1 MRSTIGMTILALALA
16 APAWAADGAAQKR
29 AGVDPN
35 VIACQKVTAAEMGQ
49 FIGAPAT
56 IRETSASLC
65 SWQGSKADAYA
76 QVMYFAGENQ
86 GVPAGQERAYFDQ
99 MIEGQKAQA
108 KPGEIVEVPD
118 VGDSAWGLKLAQNET
133 DYFAVYL
140 FKGKDNIT
148 ITTNGVGYDA
158 TVEMARLAASRM

>member
-1 MRSTIGMTILALALA
+1 MRTTTGMILALATV
-16 APAWAADGAAQKR
+16 APALAADGAAQPP

-35 VIACQKVTAAEMGQ
+35 VIACQKVTGAEMER

-56 IRETSASLC
+56 IRETSANLC
-65 SWQGSKADAYA
+65 SWQGGKADAYA
-76 QVMYFAGENQ
+76 QVMYFAGESQ
-86 GVPAGQERAYFDQ
+86 GVSAGSERAYFDQ

-118 VGDSAWGLKLAQNET
+118 VGDSAWGLKLGQNET
-133 DYFAVYL
+133 DYYAVYL

-148 ITTNGVGYDA
+148 ITTNGIGYDA
-158 TVEMARLAASRM
+158 TVEIARLAASRM